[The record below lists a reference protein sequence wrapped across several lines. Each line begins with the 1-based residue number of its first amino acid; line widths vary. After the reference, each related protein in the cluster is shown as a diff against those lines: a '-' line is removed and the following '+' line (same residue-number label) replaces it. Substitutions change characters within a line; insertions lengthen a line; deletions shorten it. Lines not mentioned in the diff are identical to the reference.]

1 MVPLP
6 KGPKKFFRLSPDER
20 EALGGFA
27 VRRGEVRER
36 LDAVY
41 AADMQLLADRYAAP
55 RFPLVEIGS
64 IATKVQ
70 YGTSARSVSDKV
82 GTPVLRIP
90 NLQLDGW
97 ALDDLKYLELSEREL
112 ANYRLELGDI
122 LFNRTNGSRDLVGKC
137 EVFDFVGDWAF
148 ASYLI
153 RLRIDH
159 MKANPYFVTAFL
171 NTKWGRRQVEHA
183 SRQILM
189 SNINAEEI
197 RALRIPLPN
206 PEIQAA
212 LLAKLDAARTARD
225 AGSVAADLAL
235 DGLDAFIL
243 DKLGVK
249 LAPPHDD
256 APFAVNR
263 ASLRKGGKIFPNYYN
278 PDRRQAVAELH
289 KAGSDLLDN
298 LMQFVRE
305 QRTITPDDV
314 TYVGLAN
321 VRSNT
326 GEYVEADEDVGGKV
340 AVFAKGDVLFAK
352 LRPYLNKVWVADRA
366 GVCSPEFHVLRLLP
380 DGPVVSAEYLA
391 AVLRSSPT
399 LAQTKRMMTGNTHPR
414 LAPEDV
420 VELVLPIPS
429 PATQQLIATEV
440 DKRRADARRLRAVAR
455 DEWAIARQAFEEAL
469 LGPAT

>member
-1 MVPLP
+1 LVPLQE
-6 KGPKKFFRLSPDER
+6 GPAKFFRLSPDER

-41 AADMQLLADRYAAP
+41 AADMQLLADRYATP
-55 RFPLVEIGS
+55 LFPLAEIGS
-64 IATKVQ
+64 FATKVQ
-70 YGTSARSVSDKV
+70 YGTSARSISAQI

-97 ALDDLKYLELSEREL
+97 ALGDLKYLELSEREL
-112 ANYRLELGDI
+112 DNYRLQPGDI
-122 LFNRTNGSRDLVGKC
+122 LFNRTNGSRELVGKC
-137 EVFDFVGDWAF
+137 EVFDFEGDWAF

-153 RLRIDH
+153 RLRLDQK
-159 MKANPYFVTAFL
+159 KANPYFVSAFL

-197 RALRIPLPN
+197 RALRIPLPH
-206 PEIQAA
+206 PDIQTA
-212 LLAKLDAARTARD
+212 LLAELDAARAARD
-225 AGSVAADLAL
+225 AGLAAADLAL

-243 DKLGVK
+243 DALGVR
-249 LAPPHDD
+249 LPPPRDD

-263 ASLRKGGKIFPNYYN
+263 ASLRNGGKIFPNYYN
-278 PDRRQAVAELH
+278 PDRRHAIVELKRVGADVLENVA
-289 KAGSDLLDN
+289 
-298 LMQFVRE
+298 QFVRE
-305 QRTITPDDV
+305 QRAITADDQ

-326 GEYVEADEDVGGKV
+326 GEYIDADEDVGGMV
-340 AVFAKGDVLFAK
+340 SAFAKGDVLFAK

-366 GVCSPEFHVLRLLP
+366 GVCSPEFHVLRLIAG
-380 DGPVVSAEYLA
+380 GPVDSPEYLA

-420 VELVLPIPS
+420 VELVVPTPS
-429 PATQQLIATEV
+429 RETQRIIATEV
-440 DKRRADARRLRAVAR
+440 DKRRAEARRLRAAAR
-455 DEWAIARQAFEEAL
+455 EGWATARQAFEEAL